1 MSSGPS
7 DRISLGGQRR
17 WAWLNKFSG
26 GKSGYN
32 NNGLG
37 ANGAR
42 IFEIGFSKNGMG
54 PGKATYNTGR
64 CGEAGCGQR
73 FLASGGLRLTDR
85 KGRE

>member
-1 MSSGPS
+1 VSSGPS

-37 ANGAR
+37 GNGAR
-42 IFEIGFSKNGMG
+42 IFEIGFSQNGMG
-54 PGKATYNTGR
+54 PGLLFSIAPEFYVS
-64 CGEAGCGQR
+64 GERHDDCR
-73 FLASGGLRLTDR
+73 D
-85 KGRE
+85 